1 MTRPAFAAAALA
13 AALALPA
20 GAEDLTFAHFMPAT
34 SWQHEALFTAWEQA
48 VEDASGGRLDVT
60 VFPAQTLGKAPQGYD
75 NARDGIADI
84 AWTVQ
89 GYTAG
94 RFPLS
99 QIVELPGL
107 FDTAEIGSCAFQ
119 KLYDSGA
126 LDAEYADTHVLFV
139 HTHGPGHLHTRD
151 RAVTRLSDLEGLKI
165 RRPTAVIGQLLEELG
180 AEPVGMP
187 APAIYEAASR
197 GTIDGFMLPWEAVE
211 GFRAYEVADHHT
223 RFGFY
228 ALAFLIKSGRV
239 DTGFQKLVDEYQQKL
254 YWHIRRMV
262 IHHEDANDVLQNTF
276 IKIYKNLH
284 KFKAESKLYTW
295 MYRIATNESISYLQK
310 NKKNQLGHT
319 SEDLFSLEESLKA
332 DSYFDE
338 KEVYIALQKA
348 ISLLPAKQKAVFSMR
363 YYDELSYKDISQI
376 LDTSI
381 GALKASYHHAVNK
394 VETYLKS
401 NISYVE

>member
-228 ALAFLIKSGRV
+228 ALAFVATMNRDRYEALPDDLRA
-239 DTGFQKLVDEYQQKL
+239 
-254 YWHIRRMV
+254 V
-262 IHHEDANDVLQNTF
+262 IDANSGMDWALAAGRGYDLGDVSGEAVTAASGT
-276 IKIYKNLH
+276 IHEIDP
-284 KFKAESKLYTW
+284 AERAAWEAAAARTVARYVAELD
-295 MYRIATNESISYLQK
+295 AA
-310 NKKNQLGHT
+310 G
-319 SEDLFSLEESLKA
+319 
-332 DSYFDE
+332 
-338 KEVYIALQKA
+338 
-348 ISLLPAKQKAVFSMR
+348 LPG
-363 YYDELSYKDISQI
+363 
-376 LDTSI
+376 T
-381 GALKASYHHAVNK
+381 
-394 VETYLKS
+394 ETYAAVQG
-401 NISYVE
+401 YVAECRTELAR